1 MMKKLLTILAILI
14 CAVKINA
21 QRTDVPMIGAQVF
34 IEPGQSDAQIDTYF
48 RRLSEN
54 GMKVARIRLFGAH
67 VFSDGNEDFSL
78 YDKAFDS
85 AERYGI
91 KLFVTLFPVTDELND
106 VGGFKFPKS
115 KAHLAEIEDY
125 VKKTV
130 IHFKDHPALYA
141 WVLQNEPGTGG
152 TSVHR
157 NDLSDMIHREWDADN
172 PQEKRN
178 GYLKEDFR
186 EMKFL
191 RHYTAWYLNRIA
203 QVVKSHD
210 NEHYLHINP
219 HALLSNLPEYD
230 FRKYEDF
237 LTSLGVSM
245 HLSWHFGD
253 FNRLQYPIGVSIM
266 SDIIRERAGKNPFW
280 ITELQGGNVTASGYV
295 PLCPTA
301 EEIRKYIWT
310 GIASGCEGII
320 FWTLNARKG
329 VMEAGEWALLDYQ
342 DNPSDRMTAAKEV
355 TKEAEAHKHLI
366 KDARPSSGPVTVLY
380 NDDALLIQRR
390 NSESLRDN
398 ENEAR
403 KSGAVMRSI
412 ITSYEALCAFGPSPA
427 LCSMDYFDWNP
438 KTHPAI
444 VIPNIIAIPHKHHKA
459 LDNYVFNGGK
469 VLVTGLSGFYDEHM
483 QCLMMGK
490 QPFAECFGGILS
502 EVKVSGKEFTL
513 ECPEEIPAHLWR
525 GIIKPTSETEILGR
539 HGSDVCAT
547 RNRYG
552 KGEVVWIPSLI
563 HLGAYGKDNTALVR
577 LYGEIFGKE
586 LSEAKTRFTKPQSG
600 VLLRTCITHDDT
612 FSVLINLT
620 NEKKTLTVL
629 SNGKKNRITLLP
641 DEVTLLD

>member
-1 MMKKLLTILAILI
+1 MKKILTLLIILLCCIET
-14 CAVKINA
+14 NA
-21 QRTDVPMIGAQVF
+21 QRAEIPLIGAQVF
-34 IEPGQSDAQIDTYF
+34 IEPGQSDGQIDTYF

-67 VFSDGNEDFSL
+67 VFSGGNEDFSL
-78 YDKAFDS
+78 YDKAFDA
-85 AERYGI
+85 AEKYGI

-106 VGGFKFPKS
+106 VGGFKFPRS
-115 KAHLAEIEDY
+115 KAHLKEIEEY

-130 IHFKDHPALYA
+130 THFKDHPALYA

-152 TSVHR
+152 TSVQR
-157 NDLSDMIHREWDADN
+157 NDLSESVRRDWEKNN
-172 PQEKRN
+172 PQEVRD

-191 RHYTAWYLNRIA
+191 RYYTAWYLNRIA
-203 QVVKSHD
+203 QTVEKYD

-230 FRKYEDF
+230 FKGYEDF

-253 FNRLQYPIGVSIM
+253 FKREQYPMGVSIM

-301 EEIRKYIWT
+301 EEIRKYLWT
-310 GIASGCEGII
+310 GIAAGCEGVI

-342 DNPSDRMTAAKEV
+342 DCPSDRMAAAKVVAQE
-355 TKEAEAHKHLI
+355 TETYGHLI
-366 KDARPSSGPVTVLY
+366 RDARPDSGPVTLLY
-380 NDDALLIQRR
+380 NDESLLIQRR
-390 NSESLRDN
+390 NSEHLPDN

-403 KSGAVMRSI
+403 KAGSVIRSI
-412 ITSYEALCAFGPSPA
+412 ITSYEALCAFGPSPE
-427 LCSMDYFDWNP
+427 LCSMDYFDWDPEN
-438 KTHPAI
+438 HPAI
-444 VIPNIIAIPHKHHKA
+444 VLPNIIAIPHKYHKA
-459 LDNYVFNGGK
+459 LDDYVFNGGK
-469 VLVTGLSGFYDEHM
+469 VLITGLSGFYDEHM
-483 QCLMMGK
+483 QCLMMGD
-490 QPFAECFGGILS
+490 QPFAKCFGGLLS
-502 EVKVSGKEFTL
+502 EVKVSGKEFTID
-513 ECPEEIPAHLWR
+513 CPGETPAHLWR
-525 GIIKPTSETEILGR
+525 GIIKPSQGTEILGKYQ
-539 HGSDVCAT
+539 SDVCAT

-563 HLGAYGKDNTALVR
+563 HLGAYGKDNTSLIR
-577 LYGEIFGKE
+577 LYAEVFSKE
-586 LSEAKTRFTKPQSG
+586 LSEAETRFTKPQSG
-600 VLLRTCITHDDT
+600 ILLRSCLTDEGA
-612 FSVLINLT
+612 FSVLVNLT
-620 NEKKTLTVL
+620 SEKRAVTLI
-629 SNGKKNRITLLP
+629 SGGKKSRITLLP

>member
-1 MMKKLLTILAILI
+1 MRKLLTLLIILSCAIK
-14 CAVKINA
+14 VNA
-21 QRTDVPMIGAQVF
+21 QETEIPMIGAQVF
-34 IEPGQSDAQIDTYF
+34 IEPGQSDVQIDTYF

-67 VFSDGNEDFSL
+67 VFNDGKEDFSL
-78 YDKAFDS
+78 YDKAFDA
-85 AERYGI
+85 AERHGI

-106 VGGFKFPKS
+106 VGGFKFPRS
-115 KAHLAEIEDY
+115 KAHLTEIEDY
-125 VKKTV
+125 IKKTV

-157 NDLSDMIHREWDADN
+157 NDLSDPVRREWEKDN
-172 PQEKRN
+172 PKEKRN

-191 RHYTAWYLNRIA
+191 RHYTAWYLDRIA
-203 QVVKSHD
+203 QTVKRYD
-210 NEHYLHINP
+210 KEHYLHINP
-219 HALLSNLPEYD
+219 HALLTNLPEYD

-253 FNRLQYPIGVSIM
+253 FKRDQYPTGVSIM
-266 SDIIRERAGKNPFW
+266 SDIIRERSGKNPFW

-301 EEIRKYIWT
+301 EETRKYLWT
-310 GIASGCEGII
+310 GIAAGCEGVI

-342 DNPSDRMTAAKEV
+342 DNPSDRMTAAKAV
-355 TKEAEAHKHLI
+355 IKETEAYRHLM
-366 KDARPSSGPVTVLY
+366 KDASPASGPVTILY
-380 NDDALLIQRR
+380 NDESLLIQRR

-403 KSGAVMRSI
+403 KSGAVIRSI
-412 ITSYEALCAFGPSPA
+412 ITSYEALCAFGPSPS
-427 LCSMDYFDWNP
+427 LYSMDYFDWNP
-438 KTHPAI
+438 KTHPA
-444 VIPNIIAIPHKHHKA
+444 VILPNIIAIPQKYHHA
-459 LDNYVFNGGK
+459 LDSYVFNGGK
-469 VLVTGLSGFYDEHM
+469 VLVTGLSGFYDESM
-483 QCLMMGK
+483 QCMMMGE
-490 QPFAECFGGILS
+490 QPFAECFGGLLS
-502 EVKVSGKEFTL
+502 EVKVSGKEFTIN
-513 ECPEEIPAHLWR
+513 CPEEIPAHLWR
-525 GIIKPTSETEILGR
+525 GIVKPSEGAEILGKY
-539 HGSDVCAT
+539 GQDVCAT

-563 HLGAYGKDNTALVR
+563 HLGAYGKDNKALVR
-577 LYGEIFGKE
+577 LYGKVFDKE
-586 LSEAKTRFTKPQSG
+586 LSEADTRFSRPQSG
-600 VLLRTCITHDDT
+600 VLLRTCTT
-612 FSVLINLT
+612 PEGSFSVLINLT
-620 NEKKTLTVL
+620 DRKKTLTIH
-629 SNGKKNRITLLP
+629 SDGKKNRITLLP